1 MPSKFSIGVVTL
13 VVGLAASLAN
23 GQGDP
28 SEVEPVALQ
37 TSPSGVPAEELEAP
51 IDRYR
56 DPVDAYQN
64 GVYDQALQGFLDDQ
78 IEHPED
84 PIAALNVGSAHYE
97 MRNYSEAER
106 AFGTAAL
113 SADATVRNKALYS
126 LGNSAYRQGRLQ
138 EAVELYKQALEL
150 DPEDVDAKFNLEFV
164 RDEIRR
170 RHEEAQKRQQQQD
183 QPQDQQGQ
191 QEQESP
197 GSEDQESPQDEQGEQ
212 DQDPESPESEQ
223 PQPEQAAD
231 SDQDG
236 LPDQVERSG
245 ANPTDPDNPDSDGD
259 GLPDGAE
266 DLNRNGQVDPQETDP
281 NNPDTDGDGVPDAQ
295 QAQGG
300 AGEPQQDG
308 DQSGTLTPEEAERYL
323 QALEEGRPVREQ
335 TGRGRQRRTDKD
347 W

>member
-1 MPSKFSIGVVTL
+1 ML
-13 VVGLAASLAN
+13 VVGLAVSAAN
-23 GQGDP
+23 GQSDP
-28 SEVEPVALQ
+28 SQMEPVALQ
-37 TSPSGVPAEELEAP
+37 TAPGVAPAEEIEAP

-64 GVYDQALQGFLDDQ
+64 GAYDQALQGFLDDQ

-97 MRNYSEAER
+97 MRNYSEADR
-106 AFGTAAL
+106 AFATAAL
-113 SADATVRNKALYS
+113 SADPTLRNKALYS

-170 RHEEAQKRQQQQD
+170 RHEEAQNRQQQQD
-183 QPQDQQGQ
+183 QQQQDQKPDQQSQ

-212 DQDPESPESEQ
+212 NQEPEGSESDQ
-223 PQPEQAAD
+223 PQPAQGAD

-236 LPDQVERSG
+236 LPDQVETSG

-300 AGEPQQDG
+300 AGEPQQEG
-308 DQSGTLTPEEAERYL
+308 DRSGTLTPEEAERYL